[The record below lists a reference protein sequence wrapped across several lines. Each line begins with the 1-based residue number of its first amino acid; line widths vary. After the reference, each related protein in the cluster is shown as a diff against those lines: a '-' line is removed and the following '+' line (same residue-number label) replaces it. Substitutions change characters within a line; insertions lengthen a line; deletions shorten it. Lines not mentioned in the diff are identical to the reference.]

1 MSEIFNFFK
10 DILNMDAKDTT
21 PIGLCGFEGASSQK
35 KKKLIKPKRK
45 QEMRLSELMGN

>member
-1 MSEIFNFFK
+1 MGEIFNFFK

-21 PIGLCGFEGASSQK
+21 PIGLCGFEGSSSHK

-45 QEMRLSELMGN
+45 QELRLSELMGN